1 MGLGLLPS
9 VQLGLFTYL
18 LWSLG
23 RERNVAFQEVS
34 ADDRITHL
42 SVNEQTGDIAIQE
55 RIQLSGIE
63 EHVTTLLK
71 DSSRRGH
78 AHGMLEARMM
88 AGEAMEVLQLVQKE
102 VLREQTWTNRV
113 KRNILGS
120 IISSLTGLATQESI
134 EQQRTYDKELRRK
147 MEELV
152 RTQQV
157 EAHTIEQMVNDI
169 AAEEETLDGRIS
181 QQQQMH
187 QLDMAQLHQH
197 NTRKYLVRQ
206 DMQALKDILASM
218 HDRQA
223 TSNQRIRFMAKIQT
237 GVASIFKF
245 CNITIVHDTLIATYK
260 AALYTTAQVE
270 YIRPFMQAWQV
281 RTSTAT
287 YIMQHQPLDGEYITL
302 KEARIRG
309 GTCQNCTLV
318 IHTGQGLYKALQDGW
333 IQCGGTGNSTVRTGD
348 IIHIDDNHSC
358 SNDILQI
365 QMEHPRHDTLSIDM
379 GMANTVDEQIL
390 QKYMANGS
398 NIEGILHT
406 HHRHAMAQQQLHK
419 SILLAQQQMTDLTS
433 WADRTEQLY
442 DEHAWMQQGMPALI
456 VLVALAIMGGMGA
469 MGWHLFNNWKRRRTT
484 AEEDPESGED

>member
-1 MGLGLLPS
+1 
-9 VQLGLFTYL
+9 
-18 LWSLG
+18 
-23 RERNVAFQEVS
+23 
-34 ADDRITHL
+34 
-42 SVNEQTGDIAIQE
+42 
-55 RIQLSGIE
+55 LSGIE

-102 VLREQTWTNRV
+102 VLREQIWTNRV

-120 IISSLTGLATQESI
+120 IISSLTGLATQEAI

-157 EAHTIEQMVNDI
+157 EAHTIEQMVNSI

-187 QLDMAQLHQH
+187 QLDISL
-197 NTRKYLVRQ
+197 TRKYLVRQ

-287 YIMQHQPLDGEYITL
+287 YIMQHQPLDGEYWS
-302 KEARIRG
+302 
-309 GTCQNCTLV
+309 CTLGRDCTK
-318 IHTGQGLYKALQDGW
+318 HYRMDG
-333 IQCGGTGNSTVRTGD
+333 SYAV
-348 IIHIDDNHSC
+348 
-358 SNDILQI
+358 
-365 QMEHPRHDTLSIDM
+365 
-379 GMANTVDEQIL
+379 
-390 QKYMANGS
+390 
-398 NIEGILHT
+398 
-406 HHRHAMAQQQLHK
+406 AQ
-419 SILLAQQQMTDLTS
+419 A
-433 WADRTEQLY
+433 
-442 DEHAWMQQGMPALI
+442 
-456 VLVALAIMGGMGA
+456 
-469 MGWHLFNNWKRRRTT
+469 TT
-484 AEEDPESGED
+484 R